1 LSQTS
6 IPAKELLLN
15 PQKAMTI
22 YLGAQNLKNL
32 TQVSKAYLVTIY
44 RGALQVRKTEL
55 EN

>member
-1 LSQTS
+1 
-6 IPAKELLLN
+6 
-15 PQKAMTI
+15 MTI